1 MRVYPCSV
9 EFKNL
14 FHDKILEM
22 EELFKRWNEY
32 LDSTRSRVSQ
42 TPLIN
47 CDFCGGEHYNDN
59 CHLYSMN
66 ESRWEQELSPYNQYE
81 EERKS

>member
-1 MRVYPCSV
+1 
-9 EFKNL
+9 
-14 FHDKILEM
+14 M

-59 CHLYSMN
+59 CHLYSTN
-66 ESRWEQELSPYNQYE
+66 NSRWEQELSPYNQYE
-81 EERKS
+81 EEKTPNLESVLCEEFTKKVVQG